1 MLDYRLTPSDL
12 AELRAAHRQA
22 RDIRA
27 AYRLN
32 AVILLGQ
39 GRTVPDVA
47 DALLFDPETVRQYFK
62 KYREGGVERLLRMSY
77 VGSEALLDAAR
88 LSELDAHLRER
99 LHPTAESVAR
109 WVEERWGVRYTAS
122 GMTAVLRRLGYSY
135 KKAKPVPGKADAA
148 RQEAFVEEYRKLKEN
163 SEEGDPILFADA
175 THPLH
180 NPVIGCGWIK
190 RGQEYPIKSNT
201 GRQRLNV
208 NGAIDIATMSAQIRF
223 DDTVD
228 AASCIALFEQIERAY
243 PNAKRITVICDN
255 ARYYRSKAV
264 AAYLE
269 NSRIRLHFLPPYSPN
284 LNLIERF
291 WKFFKSQALYNRYY
305 ETFDEFRDACKKLF
319 AELDAYAPQL
329 RTLLTEKLQII
340 GNKKLKISLGYITYK
355 LICS

>member
-1 MLDYRLTPSDL
+1 MLARMPDYRLTPSEL

-77 VGSEALLDAAR
+77 VGSEALLDAAQ
-88 LSELDAHLRER
+88 LSELDAYLRGR
-99 LHPTAESVAR
+99 LHPTAQSVAR
-109 WVEERWGVRYTAS
+109 WVEERWGVPYTPG

-148 RQEAFVEEYRKLKEN
+148 RQEAFIEDYRKLKEN

-180 NPVIGCGWIK
+180 NPVVGCGWIK
-190 RGQEYPIKSNT
+190 RGEEYPIKSNT
-201 GRQRLNV
+201 GRRRLNV
-208 NGAIDIATMSAQIRF
+208 NGAIDISTMAAQIRF

-243 PNAKRITVICDN
+243 PKAKRITVICDN

-264 AAYLE
+264 AAYLAHA
-269 NSRIRLHFLPPYSPN
+269 RIRLHFLPPYSPN

-291 WKFFKSQALYNRYY
+291 WKFFKSEVLCNQYY
-305 ETFDEFRDACKKLF
+305 EKFERFKDACRRFF
-319 AELDAYAPQL
+319 ANLADYEVQL
-329 RTLLTEKLQII
+329 RSLLTENFEILP
-340 GNKKLKISLGYITYK
+340 N
-355 LICS
+355 